1 MTATATWST
10 HASSHKQTP
19 DTASSGLSELHIAWT
34 LSAPARQRHLN
45 VSARYRKLDT
55 LTVGE
60 FRAGPLKGHRPAPC
74 APEAPSVGVL
84 MSLSGRM
91 MCRYLGGDEF
101 ILKPGQL
108 VIWDSET
115 AHDFEVFESHR
126 ELYLLLP
133 RERVPAGLARA
144 ALRPAFAAP
153 AGPGSGLLRIAAEQ
167 LRAINREL
175 DHLSDAGL
183 AIACQSLFDVL
194 DSALTPP
201 APRPSVNAALLIKVK
216 QYIEDHLDNPQL
228 SPSGIAAA
236 QAISVRR
243 LHLLFA
249 ETGTTVSRWIRDRRL
264 KICYRELSRPGHKE
278 TVTNVAF
285 RWGFNDAAHFSRTF
299 KQAFGVTPSTILTS
313 AKPECSLAG

>member
-10 HASSHKQTP
+10 HTSSQQHTP
-19 DTASSGLSELHIAWT
+19 DAASSGLSDLHIAWT
-34 LSAPARQRHLN
+34 LSAPARQRHLD
-45 VSARYRKLDT
+45 VAARYRKLDT
-55 LTVGE
+55 LTIGE
-60 FRAGPLKGHRPAPC
+60 FRTGPLRGHRPPC
-74 APEAPSVGVL
+74 APEAPSV
-84 MSLSGRM
+84 
-91 MCRYLGGDEF
+91 E
-101 ILKPGQL
+101 PGQL

-115 AHDFEVFESHR
+115 AHDFEVLEAHR

-144 ALRPAFAAP
+144 ALRPAFTAAV
-153 AGPGSGLLRIAAEQ
+153 GPGSGLLAVAAEQ

-201 APRPSVNAALLIKVK
+201 AQRPSVNAALLIKVK
-216 QYIEDHLDNPQL
+216 QYIEDHLDDPQL

-249 ETGTTVSRWIRDRRL
+249 DTGTTVSRWIRDRRL
-264 KICYRELSRPGHKE
+264 RICYRELSRAGHKE

-299 KQAFGVTPSTILTS
+299 KQAFGVAPSSILTS

>member
-10 HASSHKQTP
+10 HTSSQQHTP
-19 DTASSGLSELHIAWT
+19 DAASSGLSDLHIAWT
-34 LSAPARQRHLN
+34 LSAPARQRHLD
-45 VSARYRKLDT
+45 VAARYRKLDT

-60 FRAGPLKGHRPAPC
+60 FRTGPLRGHRPPC

-91 MCRYLGGDEF
+91 VCRYLGGDEF
-101 ILKPGQL
+101 ILEPGQL

-115 AHDFEVFESHR
+115 AHDFEVLEAHR

-144 ALRPAFAAP
+144 ALRPAFTAAV
-153 AGPGSGLLRIAAEQ
+153 GPGSGLLAVAAEQ

-201 APRPSVNAALLIKVK
+201 AQRPSVNAALMIKVK
-216 QYIEDHLDNPQL
+216 QYIEDHLDDPQL

-236 QAISVRR
+236 QAISVRK

-249 ETGTTVSRWIRDRRL
+249 DTGTTVSRWIRDRRL
-264 KICYRELSRPGHKE
+264 RICYRELSRAGHKE

-299 KQAFGVTPSTILTS
+299 KQAFGVAPSSILTS